1 MIYVYDSNNHS
12 KNKNS
17 DSKIKLLSKNE
28 IKNSS
33 GKNKSKNKLKFDSPA
48 PKQRILTVVNKETGE
63 IEARVN
69 LQNRLERGGWFAFF
83 QKSAV
88 YLAQNLNKEELRV
101 LMYMISKLDYGNYIR
116 VTNKNIHQNLGMKH
130 SNVARAIRSLIEKN
144 VIAVQEWYGISR
156 IYRMNPNFLHK
167 GRDFYQTHKEY
178 RELRTNLIERKKLES
193 LEMDEYGDFKENNE
207 K

>member
-1 MIYVYDSNNHS
+1 MSDSNNHAD
-12 KNKNS
+12 NQTS
-17 DSKIKLLSKNE
+17 DSKFKLLSKND
-28 IKNSS
+28 IKNSV
-33 GKNKSKNKLKFDSPA
+33 GKRKNNKKINFDSPA

-88 YLAQNLNKEELRV
+88 YLAQNLEKEEFRV
-101 LMYMISKLDYGNYIR
+101 LMYMISKLDYGNFIR
-116 VTNKNIHQNLGMKH
+116 VTNKNIQKNLGMKH
-130 SNVARAIRSLIEKN
+130 ENVSRAIRKLIDKN

-167 GRDFYQTHKEY
+167 GKDIYQTHREY
-178 RELRTNLIERKKLES
+178 KELRTNLIERTKVEK
-193 LEMDEYGDFKENNE
+193 LEMDEYGDFIKN
-207 K
+207 KKK

>member
-1 MIYVYDSNNHS
+1 MSDSN
-12 KNKNS
+12 NKNS
-17 DSKIKLLSKNE
+17 DSNIKLLSKSD
-28 IKNSS
+28 IKNSA
-33 GKNKSKNKLKFDSPA
+33 GKRKNNNKIKFDSPA
-48 PKQRILTVVNKETGE
+48 QKQRILTVVNKETGE

-116 VTNKNIHQNLGMKH
+116 VTNKNIHTNLGMKH
-130 SNVARAIRSLIEKN
+130 SNVARAIRTLIDKN

-167 GRDFYQTHKEY
+167 GRDIYQTHREY

-193 LEMDEYGDFKENNE
+193 LEMDEYGDFKDNN
-207 K
+207 KK